1 MLLRP
6 KLVKAALGLAVCV
19 AGGASSLAASC
30 SGPEALQTRLAAHP
44 EAQTYAELGNW
55 FEQKG
60 QSVCAAESYRAALK
74 IDPRF
79 RPALDR
85 LGKSLLAAGD
95 YSGAIA
101 LLRSAPRDEDLTL
114 DLATAYGNAGMAED
128 ASETLVRAV
137 KANPASAKLTSAL
150 VVLLAANNQLDDAY
164 RLADQFYKLHPHD
177 LDGEK
182 LYLRVLV
189 ATNQA
194 PARPLARKL
203 LAEHPHDGELLYLN
217 AVLEQKAGEFAAA
230 RDHFQQAIT
239 LAPDYAEA
247 RYNLGLVLARLQDPA
262 GAKAQL
268 EKAIGLG
275 ATEPEAHLELS
286 KVLRTLGED
295 GQADAQL
302 KLYQQAMKANTDRA
316 MAASKSSDAE
326 KALEKGDTGRA
337 EALYRE
343 ALEATPQDAS
353 LEYKLALALD
363 REGDSNAERSALQR
377 AVQIDPNLA
386 VAQHQLGYLFYK
398 GGEYDDAEE
407 HFRRAVRADPGFTQ
421 AWISLAATLA
431 TKSRF
436 SEAQEAVAHA
446 LRLDP
451 RNAEALQMKRE
462 LPVSHSAY

>member
-6 KLVKAALGLAVCV
+6 KLVKAALGLVFG
-19 AGGASSLAASC
+19 AGAWASTQASC
-30 SGPEALQTRLAAHP
+30 SGPEALQSKLAAHP
-44 EAQTYAELGNW
+44 EAQSYTELGGW
-55 FEQKG
+55 FEQEG
-60 QSVCAAESYRAALK
+60 QPACAAEAYRAALK

-85 LGKSLLAAGD
+85 LAKSLIAGGD
-95 YSGAIA
+95 SSGAIA

-114 DLATAYGNAGMAED
+114 DLATAYGKAGMADD

-137 KANPASAKLTSAL
+137 KANPGSAKLTSAL
-150 VVLLAANNQLDDAY
+150 VVLLAANKQLDDAY
-164 RLADQFYKLHPHD
+164 QLAEHFYKLHPHD
-177 LDGEK
+177 LDADK

-203 LAEHPHDGELLYLN
+203 LAEYPHDGELLYLN
-217 AVLEQKAGEFAAA
+217 AVLEQKAGEFVPA
-230 RDHFQQAIT
+230 RDHFQQAVA
-239 LAPDYAEA
+239 LAPDYADA
-247 RYNLGLVLARLQDPA
+247 HYNLGVVLARLQDAA

-268 EKAIGLG
+268 VKAIELG

-286 KVLRTLGED
+286 KALRTLREEE
-295 GQADAQL
+295 QADAQL

-316 MAASKSSDAE
+316 MAASKSSDADQ
-326 KALEKGDTGRA
+326 ALEKGDTEKA
-337 EALYRE
+337 VSLYRE

-353 LEYKLALALD
+353 LDYKLAIALD
-363 REGDSNAERSALQR
+363 REGDSSAERAALQQ

-386 VAQHQLGYLFYK
+386 VAQNQLGYLLYQ
-398 GGEYDDAEE
+398 GGDYGAAEE
-407 HFRRAVRADPGFTQ
+407 HFRQALRSDPGFTQ

-436 SEAQEAVAHA
+436 AEAQEAVAHA

-451 RNAEALQMKRE
+451 HNAEALQMKRE
-462 LPVSHSAY
+462 LPVSKSAR